1 MARGPWAAKRIKWA
15 ERHGPWAGY
24 VVSTMG
30 SPSHHTA
37 ETEITLSRR
46 GLIWKRKR
54 NLRIAAAGE
63 PLHPLPLS
71 AGLSPSHRIDFL
83 AVFSKACGRVGIV
96 EIWAG
101 AIDLRRHGVPRG
113 LPSQ

>member
-1 MARGPWAAKRIKWA
+1 MAMGRLRGGDHGLALRKNATTRRKLKLPFNVEGLSGKRI
-15 ERHGPWAGY
+15 
-24 VVSTMG
+24 
-30 SPSHHTA
+30 
-37 ETEITLSRR
+37 
-46 GLIWKRKR
+46 R